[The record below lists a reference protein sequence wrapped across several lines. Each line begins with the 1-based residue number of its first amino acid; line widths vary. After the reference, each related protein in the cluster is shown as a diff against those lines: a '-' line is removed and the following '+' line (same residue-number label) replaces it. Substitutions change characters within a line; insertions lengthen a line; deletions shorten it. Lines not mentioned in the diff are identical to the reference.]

1 MKYSKNKLIVILLLI
16 ANIAMSQDTDVPSNL
31 KDFEGIWQ
39 FIPSEGS
46 NDTTF
51 TLIDIFKKG
60 RILKI
65 FEWHDSKNVLVAM
78 RLIGFSPKNK
88 NIVKLSDLEE
98 TGQRMYF
105 YRPNPQAPNDSIKY
119 FDQASPSCFASFNG
133 LGTDNY
139 EPPSNGKPNY
149 FLFNFDG
156 REYEY
161 YRQIKHIPNYIVGA
175 LLENKKELYKVETF
189 LGVKYAKIKIDKS
202 FIFSLPTKR
211 TNIYILK
218 DDPVQVL
225 ETKDDWLKIRYY
237 GNSEENGKTIEGWI
251 KKTDV
256 E

>member
-1 MKYSKNKLIVILLLI
+1 MKYSKNKLIIILLLI

-39 FIPSEGS
+39 FIPPEGS

-51 TLIDIFKKG
+51 IVIDFLHNSKRLTLY
-60 RILKI
+60 
-65 FEWHDSKNVLVAM
+65 FEKEDKSVHSIGPMV
-78 RLIGFSPKNK
+78 IGFSPDDK
-88 NIVKLSDLEE
+88 NIVKLSELEE
-98 TGQRMYF
+98 IGQRMYF

-149 FLFNFDG
+149 FLFNFNG

-161 YRQIKHIPNYIVGA
+161 HRQIKHIPNYIVKS

-189 LGVKYAKIKIDKS
+189 LAVKFAKIKIDKS

-211 TNIYILK
+211 TNMYILK

-225 ETKDDWLKIRYY
+225 ETKGDWLKIRYY
-237 GNSEENGKTIEGWI
+237 GTKTIEGWI

>member
-1 MKYSKNKLIVILLLI
+1 MKHLKNNLWLILLI
-16 ANIAMSQDTDVPSNL
+16 TTANFTFAQDTNVPSQL

-39 FIPSEGS
+39 FIPPEWS
-46 NDTTF
+46 NDTSF
-51 TLIDIFKKG
+51 IAIDFLHNSKRLTLYFEKEDKSVFSLGPDI
-60 RILKI
+60 
-65 FEWHDSKNVLVAM
+65 
-78 RLIGFSPKNK
+78 IGFSPKNK

-98 TGQRMYF
+98 IGQRMYF

-133 LGTDNY
+133 IGSDDY

-156 REYEY
+156 RNYEY
-161 YRQIKHIPNYIVGA
+161 HRQIQHIPNYIVKS

-189 LGVKYAKIKIDKS
+189 LGVKYAKVKIDKS
-202 FIFSLPTKR
+202 FIFSSPTKG
-211 TNIYILK
+211 TNMYLLK
-218 DDPVQVL
+218 GDEVEIL

-237 GNSEENGKTIEGWI
+237 GSKTIEGWI